1 MSGRLHLPL
10 PRQMTSPC
18 GASVSPS
25 VQRHTRQLEVTQGR
39 EVAKIAVGGDR
50 GVLSCYPVVEFVLY
64 NPGPPRSFR
73 GSVSK
78 AEIGSKARN
87 VSEDLKITSPGGGL
101 WL

>member
-1 MSGRLHLPL
+1 M
-10 PRQMTSPC
+10 
-18 GASVSPS
+18 
-25 VQRHTRQLEVTQGR
+25 EVIQGR

-78 AEIGSKARN
+78 AEIGSKGCN
-87 VSEDLKITSPGGGL
+87 VSKDLKSLLLAGVCGSEHFARVLLQEGVPEPGERVNTF
-101 WL
+101 